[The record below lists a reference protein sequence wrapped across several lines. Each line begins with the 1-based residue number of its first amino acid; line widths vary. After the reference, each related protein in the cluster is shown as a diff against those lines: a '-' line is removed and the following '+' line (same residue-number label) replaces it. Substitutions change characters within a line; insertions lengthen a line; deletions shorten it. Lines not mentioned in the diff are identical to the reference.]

1 MAMHLDFVVPGFSKC
16 GTTSLCDMLA
26 GHPDIFMPENK
37 EPNFF
42 AFPNLWGNWEWYES
56 LFAPGAGKR
65 LWGEGSTFYSAASEE
80 QRVRERMLSRFPDVR
95 LIFIARDPLARIES
109 SYREFHNSGTRYAVA
124 APYSFMEAFRAL
136 PNLIEDTRYWSRLE
150 NYREHMPDDHIHV
163 VFFED
168 LIRDA
173 RTALAGCFEFL
184 GADPKAAPTELR
196 QLNAGQTKYY
206 DTRLMRWLRLHP
218 VLGQPLSRMTLEQQD
233 KYAIPLGLRRRFGN
247 RPLLAGEPEARAHV
261 MQMLGEE
268 CRQLLAW
275 CGKPVDFWPSMTEG

>member
-16 GTTSLCDMLA
+16 GTTTLCDMLA
-26 GHPDIFMPENK
+26 VHPDIFMPENK

-42 AFPNLWGNWEWYES
+42 VFPNLWGNWDWYES

-65 LWGEGSTFYSAASEE
+65 LWGEGSTFYSAASDEVK
-80 QRVRERMLSRFPDVR
+80 VRERMLSRFPDVR

-109 SYREFHNSGTRYAVA
+109 SYREFHNSGSRYAVA
-124 APYSFMEAFRAL
+124 APYSFMEAFQAL

-150 NYREHMPDDHIHV
+150 NYRRHMPDDHIHV

-168 LIRDA
+168 LVSA
-173 RTALAGCFEFL
+173 PQATLAGCFEFL
-184 GADPKAAPTELR
+184 EVSPDIAPATLR
-196 QLNAGQTKYY
+196 QLNSGETKYY

-218 VLGQPLSRMTLEQQD
+218 RWGKPLSRHVLEVQD
-233 KYAIPLGLRRRFGN
+233 KYAIPLGLRRRFGD
-247 RPLLAGEPEARAHV
+247 RPLLAAQPEARAYALE
-261 MQMLGEE
+261 MLGEE

-275 CGKPVDFWPSMTEG
+275 CGKPADFWPSLAKR